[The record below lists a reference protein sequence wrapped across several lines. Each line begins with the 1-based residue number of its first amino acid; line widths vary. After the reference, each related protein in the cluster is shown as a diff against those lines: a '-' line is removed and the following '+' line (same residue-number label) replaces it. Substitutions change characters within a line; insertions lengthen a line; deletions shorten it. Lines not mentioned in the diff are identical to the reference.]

1 MEKEDSGNKKRI
13 VGSKGMDRIKNWIN
27 RISFL
32 MVMFLFLSVIIVG
45 IFIQA
50 NYDFGDFPYFQTNT
64 VSSLLFRILVFFSIL
79 TIMFWS
85 KKIKRRKL
93 IVCILFLVVAFSV
106 IIMIP
111 LYPFSD
117 MRSVYEV
124 AANDM
129 IDINGYL
136 GRNWNLVA
144 TIAYVRCILYVF
156 GKSVWGPKIVNVL
169 LSLCI
174 LFLTEKIYFAMIPKE
189 RVQERNTTGR
199 LMWYMF
205 LFLPVFFYG
214 NRIYNDVIATT
225 LCMIILYVVISEK
238 NRGIGNV
245 FLIILSVLQ
254 YMLRQ
259 SGIIFIIAIFMYLM
273 LVRRE
278 YKKSAVYLICCIV
291 GILSLMKI
299 NTIIWPIDT
308 SDSPN
313 VWSFLQMGINEAE
326 FGFQDQSHSSAWTM
340 TDYLS
345 RYRELGVGRTLK
357 IFAKKTLWMWSE
369 GTYQAQRYGMGT
381 TDAVYLYDTIIT
393 RNLQT
398 SYSANFRVIT
408 ENWMKAQYY
417 VYLLF
422 AIIGVWNNKNNEKS
436 ALLRYIICGF
446 FCFYLLWEIKSRYIY
461 SLYPIM
467 MVFSFDGWLCLERKW
482 IRRKL

>member
-1 MEKEDSGNKKRI
+1 
-13 VGSKGMDRIKNWIN
+13 MDKIKNLIN
-27 RISFL
+27 RISFV
-32 MVMFLFLSVIIVG
+32 MVMFLFLVVIIVG

-50 NYDFGDFPYFQTNT
+50 NYDFGDFPYFQMNT
-64 VSSLLFRILVFFSIL
+64 VSALLFRILVFFSVL
-79 TIMFWS
+79 AIMLLS
-85 KKIKRRKL
+85 KKIKWRKL
-93 IVCILFLVVAFSV
+93 ISCILFLVVAFAV
-106 IIMIP
+106 IILIP

-136 GRNWNLVA
+136 GRNWNLVS

-156 GKSVWGPKIVNVL
+156 GKSIWGPKIVNVL

-189 RVQERNTTGR
+189 RERKRNNNGR
-199 LMWYMF
+199 LMWYMLF
-205 LFLPVFFYG
+205 FLPVFFYG

-225 LCMIILYVVISEK
+225 LCMMILFVVISEK
-238 NRGIGNV
+238 DYGMGEIL
-245 FLIILSVLQ
+245 LIILSVLQ

-259 SGIIFIIAIFMYLM
+259 SGIIFIIAIFMYLI
-273 LVRRE
+273 LVRKE
-278 YKKSAVYLICCIV
+278 YKKSLVYVICCIV

-299 NTIIWPIDT
+299 NTIVWPIDT

-340 TDYLS
+340 TDYLN
-345 RYRELGVGRTLK
+345 RYKELGVGKTLK

-381 TDAVYLYDTIIT
+381 TDAEYLYETIIT
-393 RNLQT
+393 KNLQN
-398 SYSANFRVIT
+398 SYLASFRVIT
-408 ENWMKAQYY
+408 ENLMKAQYY

-422 AIIGVWNNKNNEKS
+422 ATIGVVINRNNEKS
-436 ALLRYIICGF
+436 TLLRYIICGF

-461 SLYPIM
+461 SLYPII
-467 MVFSFDGWLCLERKW
+467 MVFSFDGWLWLEDKW
-482 IRRKL
+482 SKKVSKSL

>member
-1 MEKEDSGNKKRI
+1 
-13 VGSKGMDRIKNWIN
+13 MDKIKNLIN
-27 RISFL
+27 RISFV
-32 MVMFLFLSVIIVG
+32 MVMFLFLVVIIVG

-50 NYDFGDFPYFQTNT
+50 NYDFGDFPYFQMNT
-64 VSSLLFRILVFFSIL
+64 VSALLFRILVFFSVL
-79 TIMFWS
+79 AIMLLS
-85 KKIKRRKL
+85 KKIKWRKL
-93 IVCILFLVVAFSV
+93 ISCILFLVVAFAV
-106 IIMIP
+106 IILIP

-117 MRSVYEV
+117 TRSVYEV

-136 GRNWNLVA
+136 GRNWNLVS

-156 GKSVWGPKIVNVL
+156 GKSIWGPKIVNVL

-189 RVQERNTTGR
+189 RERKRNNNGR
-199 LMWYMF
+199 LMWYMLF
-205 LFLPVFFYG
+205 FLPVFFYG

-225 LCMIILYVVISEK
+225 LCMMILFVVISEK
-238 NRGIGNV
+238 DYGMGEIL
-245 FLIILSVLQ
+245 LIILSVLQ

-259 SGIIFIIAIFMYLM
+259 SGIIFIIAIFMYLI
-273 LVRRE
+273 LVRKE
-278 YKKSAVYLICCIV
+278 YKKSLVYVICCIV

-299 NTIIWPIDT
+299 NTIVWPIDT

-340 TDYLS
+340 TDYLN
-345 RYRELGVGRTLK
+345 RYKELGVGKTLK

-381 TDAVYLYDTIIT
+381 TDAEYLYETIIT
-393 RNLQT
+393 KNLQN
-398 SYSANFRVIT
+398 SYLASFRVIT
-408 ENWMKAQYY
+408 ENLMKAQYY

-422 AIIGVWNNKNNEKS
+422 ATIGVVINRNNEKS
-436 ALLRYIICGF
+436 TLLRYIICGF

-461 SLYPIM
+461 SLYPII
-467 MVFSFDGWLCLERKW
+467 MVFSFDGWLWLEDKW
-482 IRRKL
+482 SKKVSKSL